1 MNAIKKIKSVF
12 ATGLVLL
19 LVSCNSWLE
28 VDPEDRIMDNT
39 LFKDKE
45 GFMTALNGVYSELN
59 KTSLYG
65 RNLTMGMIDVMAQY
79 YNCNIADHAYARYM
93 DYSYED
99 ATYKTQIDNIWS
111 GLYTMIANCNAII
124 EHCGNGNSVLPDEYY
139 RMIKGEAIGL
149 RAMMHLDLLRM
160 FGPIWSATGKET
172 VVCLI

>member
-39 LFKDKE
+39 LFKAKE

-65 RNLTMGMIDVMAQY
+65 RNLTMGMIDV
-79 YNCNIADHAYARYM
+79 IIIVIL
-93 DYSYED
+93 
-99 ATYKTQIDNIWS
+99 QITLMPVIW
-111 GLYTMIANCNAII
+111 II
-124 EHCGNGNSVLPDEYY
+124 PT
-139 RMIKGEAIGL
+139 RMLLIKL
-149 RAMMHLDLLRM
+149 RLII
-160 FGPIWSATGKET
+160 FGQDCT
-172 VVCLI
+172 L

>member
-79 YNCNIADHAYARYM
+79 YNCNIADHTYARYM

-124 EHCGNGNSVLPDEYY
+124 EHCGNYWLTGDDAFGSVENVRSDLVGYGQRNCLYALYD
-139 RMIKGEAIGL
+139 GGGSC
-149 RAMMHLDLLRM
+149 RAA
-160 FGPIWSATGKET
+160 FITGR
-172 VVCLI
+172 

>member
-79 YNCNIADHAYARYM
+79 YNCNI
-93 DYSYED
+93 D
-99 ATYKTQIDNIWS
+99 AIRLIFRNICTKSLWRI
-111 GLYTMIANCNAII
+111 TFI
-124 EHCGNGNSVLPDEYY
+124 HC
-139 RMIKGEAIGL
+139 
-149 RAMMHLDLLRM
+149 
-160 FGPIWSATGKET
+160 
-172 VVCLI
+172 C

>member
-79 YNCNIADHAYARYM
+79 YNCNIADHAYAL
-93 DYSYED
+93 S
-99 ATYKTQIDNIWS
+99 
-111 GLYTMIANCNAII
+111 
-124 EHCGNGNSVLPDEYY
+124 
-139 RMIKGEAIGL
+139 
-149 RAMMHLDLLRM
+149 
-160 FGPIWSATGKET
+160 
-172 VVCLI
+172 LIHI